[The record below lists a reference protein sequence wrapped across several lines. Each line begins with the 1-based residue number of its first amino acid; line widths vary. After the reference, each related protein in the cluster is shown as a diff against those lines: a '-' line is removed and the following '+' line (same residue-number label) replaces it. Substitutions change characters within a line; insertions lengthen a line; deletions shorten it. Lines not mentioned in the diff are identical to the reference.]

1 MRIAVIGTGYV
12 GLSTGV
18 CLAEIGHHVTCIDT
32 SEEKINLLRGGKS
45 PIYEPGME
53 ELITNNMDAK
63 RLRFTNS
70 HQEGL
75 EKAEAIIVAVGTPQ
89 QNSGE
94 ADLTYLF
101 QAIQDAAPYLKED
114 AIIVIKSTVPVG
126 TNEKVRELLEATGQ
140 KKISPSVVSNPEF
153 LRQGSAVLDTLHPDR
168 IVIGCE
174 NKEAAAVI
182 EKMYAPLNAQVVTT
196 DERSAEMIKYASN
209 AFLATK
215 ISFINNI
222 GNLCEAVGANVEDV
236 SKGMGLDQ
244 RIGAAF
250 LQSGIGYGGSCFP
263 KDVSALLAIA
273 KEYQVP
279 FSMIE
284 ETMMINNRQKQLL
297 VNKALK
303 RFGNLKHKKI
313 AVLGFAFKPETD
325 DMREAPSITI
335 IHSLLK
341 EGATV
346 IGYDPVATR
355 NAKMIFGE
363 QISYATSVEEAL
375 KDADAVFIVTEWKE
389 IKQLVLSEVISYMKE
404 PIVFDGR
411 NSYSEEA
418 VLDCKE
424 IEYYPIGKPAI
435 IIRKS

>member
-32 SEEKINLLRGGKS
+32 SEEKINLLRGGIS

-53 ELITNNMDAK
+53 ELITKNMDAK
-63 RLRFTNS
+63 RLQFTTS

-75 EKAEAIIVAVGTPQ
+75 EKAEVIIVAVGTPQ
-89 QNSGE
+89 KTSGE

-101 QAIQDAAPYLKED
+101 QAIHDAAPYLKED

-126 TNEKVRELLEATGQ
+126 TNEKVKEWLEGTGQ
-140 KKISPSVVSNPEF
+140 KNISPYVVSNPEF
-153 LRQGSAVLDTLHPDR
+153 LRQGSAVSDTLYPDR
-168 IVIGCE
+168 IVVGCE

-182 EKMYAPLNAQVVTT
+182 EKMYAPLNAPIVTT
-196 DERSAEMIKYASN
+196 DARSAEMIKYASN

-222 GNLCEAVGANVEDV
+222 GNLCEAVGANVEAV

-273 KEYQVP
+273 KENHVP
-279 FSMIE
+279 FTMIE

-297 VNKALK
+297 VNKALN

-313 AVLGFAFKPETD
+313 AVLGFAFKPDTD

-341 EGATV
+341 EGASV

-355 NAKMIFGE
+355 NAKTIFGE
-363 QISYATSVEEAL
+363 QIVYTASVEEAL
-375 KDADAVFIVTEWKE
+375 KEADAVFIVTEWKE
-389 IKQLVLSEVISYMKE
+389 IKQLVLSEVISHMKE

-411 NSYSEEA
+411 NSFSEEA

-435 IIRKS
+435 IMRKS

>member
-32 SEEKINLLRGGKS
+32 SEEKINLLRGGIS

-53 ELITNNMDAK
+53 ELITKNMDDK
-63 RLRFTNS
+63 RLQFTTS

-75 EKAEAIIVAVGTPQ
+75 EKAEVIIVAVGTPQ
-89 QNSGE
+89 KTSGE

-101 QAIQDAAPYLKED
+101 QAIHDAAPYLKED

-126 TNEKVRELLEATGQ
+126 TNEKVKEWLEGASQ

-153 LRQGSAVLDTLHPDR
+153 LRQGSAVSDTLYPDR
-168 IVIGCE
+168 IVVGCE

-182 EKMYAPLNAQVVTT
+182 EKMYAPLNAPIVTT
-196 DERSAEMIKYASN
+196 DARSAEMIKYASN

-222 GNLCEAVGANVEDV
+222 GNLCEAVGANVEAV

-273 KEYQVP
+273 KENHVP
-279 FSMIE
+279 FTMIE

-297 VNKALK
+297 VNKALN

-313 AVLGFAFKPETD
+313 AVLGFAFKPDTD

-341 EGATV
+341 EGASV

-355 NAKMIFGE
+355 NAKTIFGE
-363 QISYATSVEEAL
+363 QIVYAASVEEAL
-375 KDADAVFIVTEWKE
+375 KEADAVFIVTEWKE
-389 IKQLVLSEVISYMKE
+389 IKQLVLSEVISHMKE

-411 NSYSEEA
+411 NSFSEEA

-435 IIRKS
+435 IMRKS

>member
-32 SEEKINLLRGGKS
+32 SEEKIKVLRGGKS

-53 ELITNNMDAK
+53 ELITKNMDAN
-63 RLRFTNS
+63 RLQFTTS

-75 EKAEAIIVAVGTPQ
+75 EKSEVIIVAVGTPQ

-101 QAIQDAAPYLKED
+101 QAIHDAAPYLKED

-126 TNEKVRELLEATGQ
+126 TNEKVKKWLEGTGQ
-140 KKISPSVVSNPEF
+140 KKIAPSVVSNPEF
-153 LRQGSAVLDTLHPDR
+153 LRQGSAVSDTLHPDR

-174 NKEAAAVI
+174 NKEAAVVI
-182 EKMYAPLNAQVVTT
+182 EKMYAPLKARVVTT
-196 DERSAEMIKYASN
+196 NARSAEMIKYAAN

-273 KEYQVP
+273 NEYHVP

-297 VNKALK
+297 VNKALS
-303 RFGNLKHKKI
+303 RFGHLKHKKI

-346 IGYDPVATR
+346 MGYDPVATR

-363 QISYATSVEEAL
+363 QIIYAASVEEAI
-375 KDADAVFIVTEWKE
+375 KEADAVFIITEWKE
-389 IKQLVLSEVISYMKE
+389 IKQLVLSEVISHMKE

-411 NSYSEEA
+411 NCFSEEA
-418 VLDCKE
+418 VRDCEE

>member
-18 CLAEIGHHVTCIDT
+18 CLAEIGHHVICIDT

-53 ELITNNMDAK
+53 ELLTKNMEAK
-63 RLRFTNS
+63 QLQFTTS

-75 EKAEAIIVAVGTPQ
+75 EKSEVIIVAVGTPQ
-89 QNSGE
+89 QDSGE

-101 QAIQDAAPYLKED
+101 QAIQDAAPYIEKGS
-114 AIIVIKSTVPVG
+114 IIVIKSTVPVG
-126 TNEKVRELLEATGQ
+126 TNEKVKRLLEAFGQ
-140 KKISPSVVSNPEF
+140 NKVSPFVVSNPEF

-182 EKMYAPLNAQVVTT
+182 EKMYAPLNAKVVKT
-196 DERSAEMIKYASN
+196 DARSAEMIKYASN

-263 KDVSALLAIA
+263 KDVSALLAAA
-273 KEYQVP
+273 KEYHVP

-284 ETMMINNRQKQLL
+284 ETMMINNRQKLLL
-297 VNKALK
+297 VKKALN
-303 RFGNLKHKKI
+303 RFGDLKHKKI

-335 IHSLLK
+335 IHSLMK
-341 EGATV
+341 EGASV
-346 IGYDPVATR
+346 IGYDPVATS
-355 NAKMIFGE
+355 NAKRIFGE
-363 QISYATSVEEAL
+363 QIAYATSVEEAL
-375 KDADAVFIVTEWKE
+375 KDSDAVFIVTEWKE
-389 IKQLVLSEVISYMKE
+389 IKQLVLSEVISQMKQ

-411 NSYSEEA
+411 NSFSEEA
-418 VLDCKE
+418 VRDCEK

-435 IIRKS
+435 IIGKS

>member
-18 CLAEIGHHVTCIDT
+18 CLAEIGHHVICIDT
-32 SEEKINLLRGGKS
+32 SEEKITLLRGGKS

-53 ELITNNMDAK
+53 ELLTKNMEAK
-63 RLRFTNS
+63 RLQFTTS
-70 HQEGL
+70 HREGL
-75 EKAEAIIVAVGTPQ
+75 EKSEVIIVAVGTPQ
-89 QNSGE
+89 QDSGE

-101 QAIQDAAPYLKED
+101 QAIQDAAPYIEKGS
-114 AIIVIKSTVPVG
+114 IIVIKSTVPVG
-126 TNEKVRELLEATGQ
+126 TNEKVKRLLEAFGQ
-140 KKISPSVVSNPEF
+140 NKVSPFVVSNPEF
-153 LRQGSAVLDTLHPDR
+153 LRQGSAVLDTLNPDR

-182 EKMYAPLNAQVVTT
+182 EKMYAPLNAKVVKT
-196 DERSAEMIKYASN
+196 DARSAEMIKYASN

-263 KDVSALLAIA
+263 KDVSALLAAA
-273 KEYQVP
+273 KEYHVP

-284 ETMMINNRQKQLL
+284 ETMMINNRQKLLL
-297 VNKALK
+297 VKKALN
-303 RFGNLKHKKI
+303 RFGDLKHKKI

-335 IHSLLK
+335 IHSLLN
-341 EGATV
+341 EGASV

-355 NAKMIFGE
+355 NAKGIFGE
-363 QISYATSVEEAL
+363 QIAYATSLGEAI
-375 KDADAVFIVTEWKE
+375 KESDAVFIVTEWKE
-389 IKQLVLSEVISYMKE
+389 IKQLVLSEVISQMKQ

-411 NSYSEEA
+411 NSFSEEA
-418 VLDCKE
+418 VRDCEE